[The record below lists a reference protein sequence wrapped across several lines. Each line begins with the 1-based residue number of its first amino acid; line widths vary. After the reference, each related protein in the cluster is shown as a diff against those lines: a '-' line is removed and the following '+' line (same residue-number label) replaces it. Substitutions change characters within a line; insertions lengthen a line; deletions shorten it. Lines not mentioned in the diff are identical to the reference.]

1 MPHGGMW
8 RWIGQMLATTG
19 TAARHA
25 ATERYRAFV
34 VYPASIRYGREPGLV
49 LLILLIGTSYA
60 VVAPLLAPMCLGY
73 MATAYLLWRQ
83 QIIYVCQRCYESGG
97 RHWPTFATII
107 TWCLALFV
115 CFTSFLLLL
124 KRANLPAVALLG
136 LGLPALYR
144 FHERCERKYKRAARH
159 LPLWLAYDAP
169 RALLDPAVYV
179 APALRPGAAGWW
191 FESGKAWVRWGVP
204 MYYQ

>member
-8 RWIGQMLATTG
+8 RWIGQMLATSC

-25 ATERYRAFV
+25 STERYRAFC

-49 LLILLIGTSYA
+49 LLTLLIGAAYA
-60 VVAPLLAPMCLGY
+60 VAAPLVAPVCLAY
-73 MATAYLLWRQ
+73 MATAYALWRYQ
-83 QIIYVCQRCYESGG
+83 ALYVCQRCYESGG
-97 RHWPTFATII
+97 RLWPAYSTIL

-124 KRANLPAVALLG
+124 KRANLPGVALLG

-144 FHERCERKYKRAARH
+144 FHERVEAKYKRAVAGP
-159 LPLWLAYDAP
+159 PLWLAYDAP
-169 RALLDPAVYV
+169 RAALDPALYV

-191 FESGKAWVRWGVP
+191 FEAGKAWVRWGVP
-204 MYYQ
+204 LYYD